1 MSNNNYYQMLNNM
14 FMKQNISQYTSRLAD
29 KLETDE
35 KLKTICSNFIEE
47 YNLDWIE
54 MFTYIQLRKEEN
66 AYNMIHSKAF
76 DVKLAIERCANSS
89 GVINFFGRNTYYY
102 ANQTNKKKMD
112 EQYFWSRMPQK
123 PVYSG
128 IWALYGFDI
137 LKTGSGLVRQTY
149 NLFVNNVKKIDNYI
163 SDYNV
168 KMIRLRNN
176 FINIDSYA
184 ELDSYGRKL
193 PQIDNRSSYGGL
205 PFNKLLSNEY
215 NDYLRF
221 IDYDK
226 VHNYW
231 YKELIAFVDSIITAG
246 YIKNDILDKA
256 IFSLYLVAIKR
267 NQIMSYRNTSYISEL
282 SKLSVDEYINRHSA
296 EDKEK
301 IANDLAML
309 NLKDDEIFFII
320 KSGYMDYVNEYIPKL
335 QQLRMLESLENKHSN
350 QNRPLD
356 INEIDLMSGRDF
368 EQLVADILNHMGY
381 EARVTKVTGDQGLDI
396 IAIKGTF
403 RLGVQTKRWS
413 GNVGNKAIQETVAG
427 KAYYNVDKVLVVTNS
442 YFTNEAVALAEANGV
457 MLWDRRDLE
466 EKIKS
471 L

>member
-14 FMKQNISQYTSRLAD
+14 FIQQNVSQYTSRLAD
-29 KLETDE
+29 KLEADE

-47 YNLDWIE
+47 YNLDLIE
-54 MFTYIQLRKEEN
+54 MFTYVQLKKEEN
-66 AYNMIHSKAF
+66 AYNMIHSKFF
-76 DVKLAIERCANSS
+76 DVKYAIELCNDSS
-89 GVINFFGRNTYYY
+89 GVRSYFGKEVYDY
-102 ANQTNKKKMD
+102 ANQTNKNKMNKK
-112 EQYFWSRMPQK
+112 YFWSRMPQNL
-123 PVYSG
+123 VFSG
-128 IWALYGFDI
+128 VWASYGFNI
-137 LKTGSGLVRQTY
+137 FTNTNGLIRQVY
-149 NLFVNNVKKIDNYI
+149 KLFINNVKQIDTYI
-163 SDYNV
+163 ADYNAKIMV
-168 KMIRLRNN
+168 LNGKNRYMNC
-176 FINIDSYA
+176 YA
-184 ELDSYGRKL
+184 DTDEFGEKL
-193 PQIDNRSSYGGL
+193 PPFEKRIAADSGL
-205 PFNKLLSNEY
+205 PFNRLIFDMYSPYRNFSGT
-215 NDYLRF
+215 RTF
-221 IDYDK
+221 
-226 VHNYW
+226 NYW
-231 YKELIAFVDSIITAG
+231 YKEIITFVDSIITAG

-256 IFSLYLVAIKR
+256 ILSLYLVALKR
-267 NQIMSYRNTSYISEL
+267 NQMMSYRNTSYISEL
-282 SKLSVDEYINRHSA
+282 SKLSIDEYINRHAA

-320 KSGYMDYVNEYIPKL
+320 KDRYMDYVNEYIPKL

-381 EARVTKVTGDQGLDI
+381 EARVTKATGDQGLDI